1 MNNILFFKYVS
12 KTRTKKIMFQVHVS
26 LSGLF
31 VITSMMF
38 VSRITNF
45 VLAIDPIGQER
56 YNNIISI

>member
-12 KTRTKKIMFQVHVS
+12 KTQTKTIIFQVHVS

-31 VITSMMF
+31 VIMSMMF

-45 VLAIDPIGQER
+45 VLAIGPIGQER
-56 YNNIISI
+56 YNIISI